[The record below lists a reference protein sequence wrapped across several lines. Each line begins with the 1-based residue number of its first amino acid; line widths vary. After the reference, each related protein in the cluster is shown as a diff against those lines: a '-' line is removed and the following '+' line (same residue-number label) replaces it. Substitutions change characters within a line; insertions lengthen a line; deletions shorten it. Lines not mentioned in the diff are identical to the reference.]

1 MRRFL
6 GVALATV
13 VLTGSAAASDFDRQ
27 VFFGTLL
34 GAGFGAAVGTAGG
47 PAGTAIGAAVGA
59 GAGGAVAFLMRPD
72 GCFIRNRRGELWQVP
87 CRGPIVRGASACF
100 VGSEVRGLQQVA
112 CPARL

>member
-27 VFFGTLL
+27 VFMGTLL
-34 GAGFGAAVGTAGG
+34 GAGLGAAVGTAGG
-47 PAGTAIGAAVGA
+47 PAGTWIGAAVGA

-87 CRGPIVRGASACF
+87 CRGAIVRGASACF
-100 VGSEVRGLQQVA
+100 VGNEVRGLQQVA